1 MARYKTYYQKGRE
14 KIIADNN
21 MNPVLAHAESAVY
34 NLKETI
40 NYIDLRLK
48 DGENFSIFDMQYI
61 DGRLRESLD
70 DVQSILTKE
79 MLNEA
84 KRSIDKT

>member
-21 MNPVLAHAESAVY
+21 MNPVLAHAESALY

-70 DVQSILTKE
+70 DVQSILTRE
-79 MLNEA
+79 MVNEA

>member
-21 MNPVLAHAESAVY
+21 MNPVLAHAESALY

-70 DVQSILTKE
+70 DVQAILTRE
-79 MLNEA
+79 MVNEA

>member
-48 DGENFSIFDMQYI
+48 DGENFSVFDMQYI

-70 DVQSILTKE
+70 DVQAILTRE
-79 MLNEA
+79 MVNEA

>member
-79 MLNEA
+79 MLNES
-84 KRSIDKT
+84 KKTL

>member
-48 DGENFSIFDMQYI
+48 DGENFSLFDMQYI
-61 DGRLRESLD
+61 DGRLRESLE
-70 DVQSILTKE
+70 DVQSILTRE

>member
-1 MARYKTYYQKGRE
+1 MARYKTFYQKGRE

-70 DVQSILTKE
+70 DVQSILTRE
-79 MLNEA
+79 MVNEA

>member
-48 DGENFSIFDMQYI
+48 DGENFSLFDMQYI

-70 DVQSILTKE
+70 DVQSILTGE
-79 MLNEA
+79 MVNEA
-84 KRSIDKT
+84 KRSINKT

>member
-48 DGENFSIFDMQYI
+48 DGENFSLFDMQYI

-70 DVQSILTKE
+70 DVQSILTRE
-79 MLNEA
+79 MVNEA
-84 KRSIDKT
+84 KK

>member
-48 DGENFSIFDMQYI
+48 DGENFSLFDMQYI

-70 DVQSILTKE
+70 DVQSILTRE
-79 MLNEA
+79 MVNEA

>member
-48 DGENFSIFDMQYI
+48 DGENFSLFDMQYI
-61 DGRLRESLD
+61 DGRLRESLE
-70 DVQSILTKE
+70 DVQSILTGE

>member
-61 DGRLRESLD
+61 DGRLRESLE
-70 DVQSILTKE
+70 DVQAILTRE

>member
-1 MARYKTYYQKGRE
+1 MARYKTFYQKGRE

-40 NYIDLRLK
+40 NYIDIRLR
-48 DGENFSIFDMQYI
+48 DGDNFSVFDMQYI
-61 DGRLRESLD
+61 DGRLRESLE
-70 DVQSILTKE
+70 DVQAILTRE

>member
-1 MARYKTYYQKGRE
+1 MARYKTFYQKGRE

>member
-48 DGENFSIFDMQYI
+48 DGENFSLFDMQYI
-61 DGRLRESLD
+61 DGRLRESLE
-70 DVQSILTKE
+70 DVQSILTGE
-79 MLNEA
+79 MVNEA

>member
-1 MARYKTYYQKGRE
+1 MARYKTFYQKGRE

-48 DGENFSIFDMQYI
+48 DGENFSLFDMQYI

-70 DVQSILTKE
+70 DVQSILTGE
-79 MLNEA
+79 MVNEA
-84 KRSIDKT
+84 KRSINKT

>member
-61 DGRLRESLD
+61 DGRLRESLE
-70 DVQSILTKE
+70 DVQSILTRE

>member
-1 MARYKTYYQKGRE
+1 MARYKTFYQKGRE

-48 DGENFSIFDMQYI
+48 DGENFSLFDMQYI
-61 DGRLRESLD
+61 DGRLRESLE
-70 DVQSILTKE
+70 DVQSILTGE
-79 MLNEA
+79 MVNEA

>member
-70 DVQSILTKE
+70 DVQSILTRE
-79 MLNEA
+79 MVNEA

>member
-1 MARYKTYYQKGRE
+1 MARYKTFYQKGRE

-70 DVQSILTKE
+70 DVQAILTRE

>member
-1 MARYKTYYQKGRE
+1 MARYKTFYQKGRE

-48 DGENFSIFDMQYI
+48 DGENFSLFDMQYI

-70 DVQSILTKE
+70 DVQAILTRE

>member
-48 DGENFSIFDMQYI
+48 DGENFSLFDMQYI

-70 DVQSILTKE
+70 DVQAILTRE

>member
-48 DGENFSIFDMQYI
+48 DGENFRLFDMQYI

-70 DVQSILTKE
+70 DVQSILTRE
-79 MLNEA
+79 MVNEA

>member
-61 DGRLRESLD
+61 DGRLRESLE
-70 DVQSILTKE
+70 DVQSILTGE
-79 MLNEA
+79 MVNEA

>member
-48 DGENFSIFDMQYI
+48 DGENFSLFDMQYI

-70 DVQSILTKE
+70 DVQAILTRE
-79 MLNEA
+79 MVNEA

>member
-1 MARYKTYYQKGRE
+1 MARYKTFYQKGRE

-70 DVQSILTKE
+70 DVQAILTRE
-79 MLNEA
+79 MVNEA

>member
-70 DVQSILTKE
+70 DVQSILTGE
-79 MLNEA
+79 MVNEA

>member
-21 MNPVLAHAESAVY
+21 MNPVLAHAESALY

-48 DGENFSIFDMQYI
+48 DGENFSLFDMQYI

-70 DVQSILTKE
+70 DVQSILTRE
-79 MLNEA
+79 MVNEA

>member
-21 MNPVLAHAESAVY
+21 MNPVLVHAESAVY

-48 DGENFSIFDMQYI
+48 DGENFSLFDMQYI

-70 DVQSILTKE
+70 DVQAILTRE
-79 MLNEA
+79 MINEHN
-84 KRSIDKT
+84 KSNDTT

>member
-70 DVQSILTKE
+70 DVQSILTRE
-79 MLNEA
+79 MVNA
-84 KRSIDKT
+84 SKKTL

>member
-1 MARYKTYYQKGRE
+1 MARYKTFYQKGRE

-48 DGENFSIFDMQYI
+48 DGENFSLFDMQYI

-70 DVQSILTKE
+70 DVQSILTRE
-79 MLNEA
+79 MVNEA

>member
-1 MARYKTYYQKGRE
+1 MARYKTFYQKGRE

-48 DGENFSIFDMQYI
+48 DGENFSLFDMQYI

-70 DVQSILTKE
+70 DVQAILTGE
-79 MLNEA
+79 MVNEA

>member
-34 NLKETI
+34 NLKETL

-48 DGENFSIFDMQYI
+48 DGENFSVFDMQYI
-61 DGRLRESLD
+61 DGRLRDSLG
-70 DVQSILTKE
+70 DVQAILTKE
-79 MLNEA
+79 MSNEV

>member
-21 MNPVLAHAESAVY
+21 MNPVLAHAESALY

-48 DGENFSIFDMQYI
+48 DGENFSLFDMQFI

-70 DVQSILTKE
+70 DVQSILTGE
-79 MLNEA
+79 MVNEA